1 MHGCLLSTVAADVL
15 VLKHQAVSNH
25 SADKIAVCKI
35 STGPT
40 PMASEF
46 PVGPVDR
53 QLPLARLAC
62 GNFVVIKFVDSI
74 YWIQLLV

>member
-1 MHGCLLSTVAADVL
+1 MNEMV
-15 VLKHQAVSNH
+15 
-25 SADKIAVCKI
+25 VCAI

-46 PVGPVDR
+46 PVGPVDT

-62 GNFVVIKFVDSI
+62 GNYVVIKFVDSI
-74 YWIQLLV
+74 YWIQLLVQFFIKY